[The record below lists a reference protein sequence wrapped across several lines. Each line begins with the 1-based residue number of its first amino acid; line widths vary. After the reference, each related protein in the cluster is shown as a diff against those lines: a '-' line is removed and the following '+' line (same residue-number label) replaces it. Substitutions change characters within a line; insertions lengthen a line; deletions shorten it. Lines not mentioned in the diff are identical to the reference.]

1 MFVAESQKHAT
12 AKLCL
17 GSGRANPLNLKP
29 FLKGA
34 SVAPTHTNSQHPS
47 GSGYGTDRARSLATG
62 EVRCSNKLDLMVKS
76 ALRANTSLMHT
87 EV

>member
-34 SVAPTHTNSQHPS
+34 CVAPTHTNSQHPS

-62 EVRCSNKLDLMVKS
+62 RLEAATRSI
-76 ALRANTSLMHT
+76 
-87 EV
+87 